1 MHTSKVIYLPES
13 GKAVFVGDTHGD
25 LQASRSI
32 IKQYARRKYHVIFLG
47 DYVDRGEKSRENID
61 FLISAQKEY
70 SKIILL
76 AGNHEM
82 NTVEPVSPS
91 DFWESLSQ
99 QEILYYS
106 GIFNNFP
113 LAVSGKGFI
122 AVHAGLPD
130 LPNLDNWDNIK
141 PGDDN
146 WMRILWADF
155 REKQG
160 ECLGVL
166 CGRIKL
172 GRDYFERV
180 MNSIGKNV
188 LIRSHDPYAPEKM
201 FNNRCLTLFTSAS
214 YGKSRQIAIVDLTK
228 EIRSVDE
235 IELISF

>member
-1 MHTSKVIYLPES
+1 MPNVIYLPET

-25 LQASRSI
+25 LQASRAI
-32 IKQYARRKYHVIFLG
+32 IKQYAKKEYYVIFLG
-47 DYVDRGEKSRENID
+47 DYVDRGKKSRENID

-82 NTVEPVSPS
+82 NAIEPVSPS
-91 DFWESLSQ
+91 DFWESLSK
-99 QEILYYS
+99 EESAYYTDV
-106 GIFNNFP
+106 FRNFP
-113 LAVSGKGFI
+113 LAVSGNGFI

-130 LPNLDNWDNIK
+130 LPDLASWDKIT
-141 PGDDN
+141 PGGDN

-155 REKQG
+155 REKEG

-172 GRDYFERV
+172 GRNYFERI
-180 MNSIGKNV
+180 MNAIGKNV
-188 LIRSHDPYAPEKM
+188 LMRSHDPYAPARM
-201 FNNRCLTLFTSAS
+201 FNNRCSTLFTSAS
-214 YGKSRQIAIVDLTK
+214 YGKFRQIAIVDLSR
-228 EIRSVDE
+228 EIHSVDE